1 MFLHFFFINPP
12 SPPSHPPTSPL
23 SSPSSPPTSLLCTP
37 SHPPTSLS
45 TPSHPPASPPF
56 PFYPSTSPL
65 STSTHFFALGFGKFM
80 SNETGITYTGSW
92 RDGLKDGMGAL
103 FFPSGDELNGRWSEV
118 RCVTG
123 VLN

>member
-23 SSPSSPPTSLLCTP
+23 SSPSSLPTSLLCTP
-37 SHPPTSLS
+37 SHPPTSPLS
-45 TPSHPPASPPF
+45 F
-56 PFYPSTSPL
+56 PCYPSTSPL